1 MYVIKNSLDEN
12 PSSGCGTCSDVD
24 ETFGTSIMCRN
35 VEILGKNI
43 RFCMDN

>member
-1 MYVIKNSLDEN
+1 MCIIKNYLDEN
-12 PSSGCGTCSDVD
+12 PSFGCGTCSDVD

-43 RFCMDN
+43 RFYMHN

>member
-1 MYVIKNSLDEN
+1 MYVIKIYLDEN
-12 PSSGCGTCSDVD
+12 PSCGCGTCSDVD
-24 ETFGTSIMCRN
+24 VTFGTSIMCRN